1 MTAPPDRHDPSSETP
16 EPDPDAAQ
24 APDHQPL
31 DVCSPAS
38 EEQDLTEWLAGH
50 TGRETVP
57 TQNGDAPDTAQNDLT
72 PAAAKAEVFKCAS
85 RWATLK
91 RQADELTH
99 ARIEAD
105 EDLRLAACDDLD
117 AANDDYE
124 MGLHAV
130 DEEEIPMGF
139 VGEPCGSAKASAK
152 DADRQ
157 FRMARLRYNRFRE
170 RSMRF
175 DVWTERACREAHE
188 AKQALLAAAEAL
200 PPAEDPPTDSTAGN
214 GSQG

>member
-1 MTAPPDRHDPSSETP
+1 MTFPSELNDLSHETPDGDPEQETAPTGNGNASF
-16 EPDPDAAQ
+16 AAQ
-24 APDHQPL
+24 NGSAP
-31 DVCSPAS
+31 
-38 EEQDLTEWLAGH
+38 
-50 TGRETVP
+50 P
-57 TQNGDAPDTAQNDLT
+57 TGDA
-72 PAAAKAEVFKCAS
+72 EVIECAR

-99 ARIEAD
+99 TRIEAD

-200 PPAEDPPTDSTAGN
+200 PPAEDPPAEDPPTEDPPTDSTAGN